1 MDYNTISA
9 RLLTKLHPS
18 SNSSVLRQPLT
29 GDASTK
35 YVKIKPMKLFMPHTR
50 LLSSP
55 FDTTSPKVNNS
66 NRADVNKVYD
76 NSPSDNSYS
85 PQKRVEGIVGNGFKA
100 FKY

>member
-9 RLLTKLHPS
+9 RLLNKLHPS

-35 YVKIKPMKLFMPHTR
+35 YVKIKPMKLFMPNTR
-50 LLSSP
+50 LLSTP
-55 FDTTSPKVNNS
+55 FDTTSPKVNTS
-66 NRADVNKVYD
+66 NRGEPNKMFD

-85 PQKRVEGIVGNGFKA
+85 PQKRVEGIVGSGLKA
-100 FKY
+100 LKY